1 MNHLKEKLWPPFRL
15 AMSVAVALRH
25 FQKVRPKSGQNMV
38 VKVEKKVLDNN
49 FKKNLNLLNT
59 KKDDAT
65 L

>member
-1 MNHLKEKLWPPFRL
+1 
-15 AMSVAVALRH
+15 
-25 FQKVRPKSGQNMV
+25 MV

-49 FKKNLNLLNT
+49 LKKNLNLLNT

>member
-1 MNHLKEKLWPPFRL
+1 
-15 AMSVAVALRH
+15 
-25 FQKVRPKSGQNMV
+25 MV